1 VLEEA
6 GGFDVRIGQIAATRV
21 GLLSPEICGELSKL
35 QNRVPAEPA
44 EQIEAVLEA
53 ELHGPVGALFA
64 EFDWEPLAA
73 ASIGQ
78 TYRARLQSGDAV
90 VVKVQRPG
98 KSSA

>member
-44 EQIEAVLEA
+44 EQIEAALEA
-53 ELHGPVGALFA
+53 ELHGSAVPCSPSSTGSRSRPRPSARHTALGCSRVTP
-64 EFDWEPLAA
+64 WW
-73 ASIGQ
+73 
-78 TYRARLQSGDAV
+78 
-90 VVKVQRPG
+90 
-98 KSSA
+98 